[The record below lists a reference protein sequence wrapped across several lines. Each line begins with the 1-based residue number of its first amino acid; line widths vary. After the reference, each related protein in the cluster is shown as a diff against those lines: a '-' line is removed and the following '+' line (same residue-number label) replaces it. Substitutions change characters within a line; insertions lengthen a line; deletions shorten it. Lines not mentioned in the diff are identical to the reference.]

1 MDWGLDDDFPPVAV
15 RDDSRAPEREL
26 VPEGDHAFQ
35 IREVIDHGDKVEFR
49 LVHDEKRF
57 GWVFSTL
64 PKAADWGRR
73 ILSSLRNA
81 VGMTREEWAAGEIT
95 DLVGRRVRARIYHK
109 AGNGRT
115 FVNVAEFLPAEPV
128 VETATAKPQVERAV
142 APPTS
147 RPPVKRT
154 ATKQVDEASRMP
166 GDDIPF
172 LSMLTAVAAGVIA

>member
-1 MDWGLDDDFPPVAV
+1 MDFGLDDDFPPQPAG
-15 RDDSRAPEREL
+15 DSRAPDREL

-35 IREVIDHGDKVEFR
+35 IREVIDHGEKVEFR
-49 LVHDEKRF
+49 LVHDDRRY
-57 GWVFSTL
+57 GWVFARF
-64 PKAADWGRR
+64 PKEVNWGRR
-73 ILSSLRNA
+73 ILSSLRKA
-81 VGMTREEWAAGEIT
+81 CGMTREQWAAGEVT
-95 DLVGRRVRARIYHK
+95 DLVDRRVVARIYHK

-115 FVNVAEFLPAEPV
+115 FVNVAEFLPAGEV
-128 VETATAKPQVERAV
+128 VETATAKPTVERAV

-172 LSMLTAVAAGVIA
+172 

>member
-15 RDDSRAPEREL
+15 RDDSRAPDREL
-26 VPEGDHAFQ
+26 VPEGDHSLE
-35 IREVIDHGDKVEFR
+35 IREMIDHGEKIEFR
-49 LVHDEKRF
+49 LVHDDRRF
-57 GWVFSTL
+57 GWVFARI
-64 PKAADWGRR
+64 PKDGWGRR
-73 ILSSLRNA
+73 ILSSLRQA
-81 VGMTREEWAAGEIT
+81 FGMSREEWAAGQIAH
-95 DLVGRRVRARIYHK
+95 LVGRRVRARIYHK

-115 FVNVAEFLPAEPV
+115 FVNVGEFLAAEPV

-154 ATKQVDEASRMP
+154 TTKQVDDASRMP

-172 LSMLTAVAAGVIA
+172 

>member
-1 MDWGLDDDFPPVAV
+1 MDWGLDEDTPEGV

-35 IREVIDHGDKVEFR
+35 IREVIDHGEKVELR
-49 LVHDEKRF
+49 LVHDDKRF
-57 GWVFSTL
+57 KWVFANT
-64 PKAADWGRR
+64 PKAVDWGRR
-73 ILSSLRNA
+73 ILSSLRKA

-95 DLVGRRVRARIYHK
+95 DLVGRRVSARIYHK

-142 APPTS
+142 APPSS
-147 RPPVKRT
+147 RSAPPARRT
-154 ATKQVDEASRMP
+154 ATQQVDAASRMP

-172 LSMLTAVAAGVIA
+172 

>member
-1 MDWGLDDDFPPVAV
+1 MDWGLDDDVPATVV

-26 VPEGDHAFQ
+26 VPEGDHSFQ

-57 GWVFSTL
+57 SWVFARI
-64 PKAADWGRR
+64 PKADWGRR
-73 ILSSLRNA
+73 ILSSLRQA

-109 AGNGRT
+109 AGNGKT
-115 FVNVAEFLPAEPV
+115 FVNVAEFLPIEQV
-128 VETATAKPQVERAV
+128 VETATAKPAVERAV
-142 APPTS
+142 APPS
-147 RPPVKRT
+147 SMPPANRT
-154 ATKQVDEASRMP
+154 PTKKADAASRIQ

-172 LSMLTAVAAGVIA
+172 

>member
-15 RDDSRAPEREL
+15 RDDSRAPGREL
-26 VPEGDHAFQ
+26 VPEGDHSLQ
-35 IREVIDHGDKVEFR
+35 IREVIDHGEKIELR

-57 GWVFSTL
+57 GWVFARI
-64 PKAADWGRR
+64 PKADWGRR
-73 ILSSLRNA
+73 ILSSLRQA

-95 DLVGRRVRARIYHK
+95 DLVGRRVRARIYHR
-109 AGNGRT
+109 AGNGKT
-115 FVNVAEFLPAEPV
+115 FVNVGEFLPAEQV
-128 VETATAKPQVERAV
+128 VETASVKPAVERAV

-154 ATKQVDEASRMP
+154 ATKQVDDASRMP

-172 LSMLTAVAAGVIA
+172 

>member
-35 IREVIDHGDKVEFR
+35 VREVIDHGDKVEFR

-57 GWVFSTL
+57 SWVFARI
-64 PKAADWGRR
+64 PKADWGRR
-73 ILSSLRNA
+73 ILSSLRQA

-115 FVNVAEFLPAEPV
+115 FVNVAEFLVADPV
-128 VETATAKPQVERAV
+128 VEMATAKPQVERAV

-172 LSMLTAVAAGVIA
+172 

>member
-1 MDWGLDDDFPPVAV
+1 MDWGLDDNLIGVV
-15 RDDSRAPEREL
+15 RDDSRPPEREL

-35 IREVIDHGDKVEFR
+35 IKEVIDHGDKVELR
-49 LVHDEKRF
+49 LAHDDKRF
-57 GWVFSTL
+57 GWVFAKT
-64 PKAADWGRR
+64 PKAVDWGRR
-73 ILSSLRNA
+73 ILSSLRQV

-115 FVNVAEFLPAEPV
+115 FVNVAEFLLDPAAL

-142 APPTS
+142 APPSS
-147 RPPVKRT
+147 RSPVKRT
-154 ATKQVDEASRMP
+154 ATQQVDASSRMP

-172 LSMLTAVAAGVIA
+172 

>member
-1 MDWGLDDDFPPVAV
+1 MDWGLDDNLIGVV
-15 RDDSRAPEREL
+15 RDDSRPPDREL

-35 IREVIDHGDKVEFR
+35 IKEVIDHGDKVELR
-49 LVHDEKRF
+49 LAHDDKRF
-57 GWVFSTL
+57 GWVFART
-64 PKAADWGRR
+64 PKAVDWGRR
-73 ILSSLRNA
+73 ILSSLRQV

-115 FVNVAEFLPAEPV
+115 FVNVAEFLPADPV

-142 APPTS
+142 APPSS
-147 RPPVKRT
+147 RAPVKRT
-154 ATKQVDEASRMP
+154 ATQQVDASSRMP

-172 LSMLTAVAAGVIA
+172 